1 MMPTWRVAELAHWA
15 HGTLLR
21 GDEQQHVRGVSIDS
35 RMVQAGN
42 VFIALRGERL
52 DGHRFVPDAIQQ
64 GANGVVVSDTAC
76 LSAVALN
83 EKNEAGPAVI
93 HVANTEKAL
102 QDLALAHRQRFQG
115 SVVAVTGS
123 NGKTTVKEMTGGVLQ
138 TWLPI
143 HKASGNL
150 NNHIGVPL
158 AVLGLDVL
166 KRAMVLELGMNH
178 LGEISRLC
186 EIARPDVGVITNI
199 GLAHLGCLGSV
210 EAIQQAKG
218 ELTASLDA
226 SGVAIVNAD
235 DPRTLALGQQSP
247 ARRLITFGQTQ
258 RAVVRGWV
266 QENLGLAG
274 TRCGVVLDG
283 VTYEFRLHVPGTHQV
298 MNALAAAAVGVV
310 FEVPAER
317 IVQALQHYRGVYG
330 RLAMRR
336 GQEDVW
342 LIDDTYN
349 ANPQSMQVALNVL
362 ARVPGSGRHIAV
374 LGDMLELG
382 EDGPALHREVGS
394 MVSQT
399 NVHTLIALGPA
410 AEHIARGAHQAG
422 MERHRIHHA
431 ASQQDVLSL
440 LAELMQPQDVVLLK
454 GSRGMAME
462 HLVEAL
468 VAEPGGP

>member
-1 MMPTWRVAELAHWA
+1 MPTWRVADLVQWA

-21 GDEQQHVRGVSIDS
+21 GDERQDVYGVSTDS
-35 RMVQAGN
+35 RTVQAGS
-42 VFIALRGERL
+42 VFVALRGERF
-52 DGHRFVPDAIQQ
+52 DGHRFVADAIRR
-64 GANGVVVSDTAC
+64 GATGIVVSDTAS
-76 LSAVALN
+76 LSEAAID
-83 EKNEAGPAVI
+83 KNESAPAVI
-93 HVANTEKAL
+93 CVADTEKAL
-102 QDLALAHRQRFQG
+102 QDFALAHRQRFQG

-123 NGKTTVKEMTGGVLQ
+123 NGKTTVKEMTASVLQ
-138 TWLPI
+138 TWFST

-186 EIARPDVGVITNI
+186 EIARPNVGVITNI

-235 DPRTLALGQQSP
+235 DPRALALGQQS
-247 ARRLITFGQTQ
+247 AGRLITFGQTQ
-258 RAVVRGWV
+258 HAHVRGWV

-274 TRCGVVLDG
+274 TRCCMALGG
-283 VTYEFRLHVPGTHQV
+283 VTHEFRLHLPGTHQI
-298 MNALAAAAVGVV
+298 MNALAAATVGVAL
-310 FEVPAER
+310 EVPEER
-317 IVQALQHYRGVYG
+317 ILWGLQHYRGVHG

-336 GQEDVW
+336 GQADVW

-349 ANPQSMQVALNVL
+349 ANPQSMQAALSFL
-362 ARVPGSGRHIAV
+362 AGVSGAGRHIAV

-382 EDGPALHREVGS
+382 EGGPELHQEVGS
-394 MVSQT
+394 LVSQT

-410 AEHIARGAHQAG
+410 AEHIARGACQAG
-422 MERHRIHHA
+422 MEYDRIHHA
-431 ASQQDVLSL
+431 TSQQEVLSL
-440 LAELMQPQDVVLLK
+440 LVELMRPHDVVLLK

-468 VAEPGGP
+468 AEPGAP

>member
-1 MMPTWRVAELAHWA
+1 MPTWRVADLAHWA

-21 GDEQQHVRGVSIDS
+21 GDERQDVCGISTDS
-35 RMVQAGN
+35 RTVQAGN
-42 VFIALRGERL
+42 VFVALCGERF
-52 DGHRFVPDAIQQ
+52 DGHRFVPDAIQR
-64 GANGVVVSDTAC
+64 GATGILVSNTAC
-76 LSAVALN
+76 F
-83 EKNEAGPAVI
+83 NEAALSENGAVPAVI
-93 HVANTEKAL
+93 CVADTEKAL

-123 NGKTTVKEMTGGVLQ
+123 NGKTTVKEMIASVLQ
-138 TWLPI
+138 TWFST

-158 AVLGLDVL
+158 AVLDLDVL

-186 EIARPDVGVITNI
+186 EIVQPDVGVITNI

-218 ELTASLDA
+218 ELTASLDV

-235 DPRTLALGQQSP
+235 DPRALALGQQS
-247 ARRLITFGQTQ
+247 AGRLITFGQTQ
-258 RAVVRGWV
+258 HADVRGWV

-274 TRCGVVLDG
+274 TRCCVVLDDG
-283 VTYEFRLHVPGTHQV
+283 TQEFRLQVPGAHQI
-298 MNALAAAAVGVV
+298 MNALAAAAVGMA
-310 FEVPAER
+310 FEVPKQR
-317 IVQALQHYRGVYG
+317 IVWGLQHYRGVYG
-330 RLAMRR
+330 RLAIRR

-349 ANPQSMQVALNVL
+349 ANPQSMQVALNFL
-362 ARVPGSGRHIAV
+362 AGVPGTGRHIAV

-382 EDGPALHREVGS
+382 EDGPTFHQEVGS
-394 MVSQT
+394 LVSQT

-422 MERHRIHHA
+422 MEHARIHHTT
-431 ASQQDVLSL
+431 SQQDVLNL

-468 VAEPGGP
+468 VAEPGGS

>member
-1 MMPTWRVAELAHWA
+1 MPTWRVADLVHWA
-15 HGTLLR
+15 HGTLLH
-21 GDEQQHVRGVSIDS
+21 GDERQHVRGVSTDS
-35 RMVQAGN
+35 RTVQAGN
-42 VFIALRGERL
+42 LFVALRGERF
-52 DGHRFVPDAIQQ
+52 DGHGFIADAIQW
-64 GANGVVVSDTAC
+64 GASGLVVSDTAC
-76 LSAVALN
+76 LGTVALN
-83 EKNEAGPAVI
+83 EKNAAGLAVI
-93 HVANTEKAL
+93 GVADTEKAL

-123 NGKTTVKEMTGGVLQ
+123 NGKTTVKEMTASVLQ
-138 TWLPI
+138 TWFSI

-166 KRAMVLELGMNH
+166 KRVMVLELGMNH

-218 ELTASLDA
+218 ELTASLAA

-235 DPRTLALGQQSP
+235 DPRALALGQQSP
-247 ARRLITFGQTQ
+247 AGRLITFGQTQ
-258 RAVVRGWV
+258 RAAVRGWV

-274 TRCGVVLDG
+274 TRCCVVLDG
-283 VTYEFRLHVPGTHQV
+283 VTHEFRLHVPGTHQI

-317 IVQALQHYRGVYG
+317 IVRSLQHYRGVYG

-349 ANPQSMQVALNVL
+349 SNPQSMRVALDIL
-362 ARVPGSGRHIAV
+362 AAAPGTGRHIAV

-382 EDGPALHREVGS
+382 EGGPALHQEVGS

-399 NVHTLIALGPA
+399 NVHTLIALGPT
-410 AEHIARGAHQAG
+410 AEHIARGARQAG
-422 MERHRIHHA
+422 MERHRIHHTT
-431 ASQQDVLSL
+431 SQQEVLSL
-440 LAELMQPQDVVLLK
+440 LSELMQPQDVVLLK

-468 VAEPGGP
+468 VEEPGGL

>member
-1 MMPTWRVAELAHWA
+1 MPTWRVADLVQWA

-21 GDEQQHVRGVSIDS
+21 GDERQHVCGVSTDS
-35 RMVQAGN
+35 RTVQAGN
-42 VFIALRGERL
+42 VFVALRGERL
-52 DGHRFVPDAIQQ
+52 DGHCFVPGAIQR
-64 GANGVVVSDTAC
+64 GATGVVVSDTTC
-76 LSAVALN
+76 FDETTLN
-83 EKNEAGPAVI
+83 ENGAGPAVI
-93 HVANTEKAL
+93 CVADTEKAL

-123 NGKTTVKEMTGGVLQ
+123 NGKTTVKEMTASVLR
-138 TWLPI
+138 TWFST

-178 LGEISRLC
+178 LGEIRRLC
-186 EIARPDVGVITNI
+186 EITQPDVGVITNI

-235 DPRTLALGQQSP
+235 DPRALALGRQS
-247 ARRLITFGQTQ
+247 AGRLITFGQTQ
-258 RAVVRGWV
+258 HADVRGWV

-274 TRCGVVLDG
+274 TRCCVVLGG
-283 VTYEFRLHVPGTHQV
+283 VTHDLTLHVPGTHQM
-298 MNALAAAAVGVV
+298 MNALAAAAVGRA
-310 FEVPAER
+310 FELPAER
-317 IVQALQHYRGVYG
+317 IVWGLQHYRGVHG

-336 GQEDVW
+336 GQADVW

-349 ANPQSMQVALNVL
+349 ANPQSMQVALDFL
-362 ARVPGSGRHIAV
+362 AGVPGTGRHIAV

-382 EDGPALHREVGS
+382 ESSPTFHQEVGS
-394 MVSQT
+394 LVSQT

-410 AEHIARGAHQAG
+410 AKHIARGAHQAG
-422 MERHRIHHA
+422 MEHDRIHHTT
-431 ASQQDVLSL
+431 SRQEVLSL
-440 LAELMQPQDVVLLK
+440 LSELMQPHDVVLFK

-468 VAEPGGP
+468 VAEPGAS